1 MQVLSVLPGFSFE
14 YKIQKERKNTDKE
27 QKSPV
32 SPVENSNAL
41 KDKDNEH

>member
-32 SPVENSNAL
+32 LPVENP
-41 KDKDNEH
+41 KDKDDEH